1 MSKFNPEDFMSSPDK
16 EVFNALRKDELILL
30 AKHLELESKQAMR
43 KDEIRQIIVNHL
55 VDTEVFEGTMLETS
69 SKTMLEIRKLEMQE
83 RKEER
88 EMEMKREEIE
98 RQEKLKREEMER
110 QERREEME
118 RKERLEREERQER
131 LEREK
136 LAFQHEM
143 EIKKLEVQMQL
154 GLVSGSEK
162 HSENF
167 DVTKNIRLVPPF
179 QEKDADK
186 YFLHFEKVASS
197 LKWPKEYWVMLLQSV
212 LVGKAREI
220 YTQLSVEQ
228 AASYDEVKDLILKG
242 YELVPEA
249 YRQKFRN
256 YEKVSSQTY
265 VEFARSKEQLFD
277 RWCHSQKV
285 DKSHDKL
292 RQLVLVEEF
301 KRCIHSDVRTFIN
314 EQRAE
319 TLEDAARLAD
329 EFSLSHKVNFMEKP
343 RQPNSR
349 FQPPSVSRWVGSQ
362 RSKQNDGAPPKQNP
376 GNHFTNRSSSTSP
389 RQNRFV
395 PNKPIKPPTC
405 YYCRKE
411 GHLISSCPEKWRPAQ
426 KYGVESKPNGF
437 VAKPSPSFSESECT
451 PPRFSREKTQTI
463 STNDVSGS
471 SKSVMD
477 MFQPFI
483 HDGSVSLSRD
493 MTDSVPIKILRDTG
507 ASQSLLL
514 SDTLLFSEKSSTGA
528 SVLIRGISSEYTPVP
543 LHTVFL
549 SSNLVSGPVKVGIQS
564 TLPFDGVHLILG
576 NDLAGDKVVINAV
589 VTEKPSSEKSPDPV
603 EKIIPGLYPAC
614 VVTRAMSKKRKTSDE
629 EIALADTLISRVF
642 EDEQP
647 SPSPSEPTEI
657 LPEKNLTDQSEKMST
672 SQLIAGQREDPE
684 ISPLFSRS
692 VSENE
697 VSQNPT
703 CYFTKNGVLMR
714 KWRPLDVPAEDEWA
728 VKYQVVV
735 PKTYRQDILS
745 MAHETPLAGHLGVN
759 KTHRKIL
766 NNFYWPNL
774 RKDVAEYCR
783 SCHACQMVGK
793 PNQTIPK
800 APLQPLPAVQE
811 PFSRVIVDCVGP
823 LPRTKSG
830 NQFLLTIMCASTRFP
845 EAVPLRNIKAK
856 TIVKALTK
864 FFTLV
869 GLPSAIQSDQGSNFM
884 SGIFQ
889 QVMHELGIAQYR
901 SSAYHPQSQGAL
913 ERWHQTLKNMMR
925 VYCFQT
931 EKDWDEGIHL
941 LLFAARESV
950 QESLGFSPFEL
961 VFGHTVRGPLKLL
974 KEKLLSSSSES
985 INLLQYVSDFRTK
998 LFRACELARDNLS
1011 SSQKL
1016 MKKKYDVDA
1025 VERSFKPGQKV
1036 LALLPVPGN
1045 TLYSRFFGPYVIEKK
1060 LNNLNYIVVTPD
1072 RRKQTQ
1078 LCHINMLKPYV
1089 ERDNNVVKEPLNVN
1103 VVISEPEDLSSE
1115 FSSSHLSPTDAS
1127 KLTNSDVLKNLD
1139 SKLSH
1144 LEESQ
1149 RQDLQELLE
1158 KYSDLFPD
1166 VPSRTNQ
1173 IYHDVDVG
1181 DAAPVKQHPYRLNP
1195 RKQQYL
1201 KEEVKYLLENDF
1213 IEPSSSSWSSP
1224 CILVPKPDG
1233 SYRMCTDYRK
1243 VNSVT
1248 KTDTFPIPRMDD
1260 CIDKLGKAKYVTKF
1274 DLLKGFWQV
1283 PLTDRAKEISAFV
1296 TPEGLY
1302 QYKVMPFGMK
1312 NSPATFQRLINK
1324 VIANLEDCE
1333 AYIDDVIIYSET
1345 WEKHLETIREFF
1357 RKLSEAKLTINLS
1370 KTEFGQAQVTYL
1382 GHVVGRGQVQPVN
1395 AKVEAII
1402 KFPRPENKKQLMRFL
1417 GMAGY
1422 YRRFCSNF
1430 ATVTEP
1436 LTKLLSKKEKFN
1448 WSDQCEKAFEE
1459 LKAMLQRAPVLTAPD
1474 FSSPFKLAVD
1484 ASDVAAGAV
1493 LLQEDDEGIEH
1504 PVCYFSKKF
1513 NKSQRNYSTIEKEC
1527 LALLLALQHFEVY
1540 VSSSSLPV
1548 VVYSDHNPLVFLHKL
1563 KSKNQRLLRW
1573 SLMLQEYVLD
1583 IRHIK
1588 GKDNVIADCL
1598 SRL

>member
-1 MSKFNPEDFMSSPDK
+1 
-16 EVFNALRKDELILL
+16 
-30 AKHLELESKQAMR
+30 
-43 KDEIRQIIVNHL
+43 
-55 VDTEVFEGTMLETS
+55 
-69 SKTMLEIRKLEMQE
+69 
-83 RKEER
+83 
-88 EMEMKREEIE
+88 
-98 RQEKLKREEMER
+98 
-110 QERREEME
+110 
-118 RKERLEREERQER
+118 
-131 LEREK
+131 
-136 LAFQHEM
+136 
-143 EIKKLEVQMQL
+143 
-154 GLVSGSEK
+154 
-162 HSENF
+162 
-167 DVTKNIRLVPPF
+167 
-179 QEKDADK
+179 
-186 YFLHFEKVASS
+186 
-197 LKWPKEYWVMLLQSV
+197 
-212 LVGKAREI
+212 
-220 YTQLSVEQ
+220 
-228 AASYDEVKDLILKG
+228 
-242 YELVPEA
+242 
-249 YRQKFRN
+249 
-256 YEKVSSQTY
+256 
-265 VEFARSKEQLFD
+265 
-277 RWCHSQKV
+277 
-285 DKSHDKL
+285 
-292 RQLVLVEEF
+292 
-301 KRCIHSDVRTFIN
+301 
-314 EQRAE
+314 
-319 TLEDAARLAD
+319 
-329 EFSLSHKVNFMEKP
+329 
-343 RQPNSR
+343 
-349 FQPPSVSRWVGSQ
+349 
-362 RSKQNDGAPPKQNP
+362 
-376 GNHFTNRSSSTSP
+376 
-389 RQNRFV
+389 
-395 PNKPIKPPTC
+395 
-405 YYCRKE
+405 
-411 GHLISSCPEKWRPAQ
+411 
-426 KYGVESKPNGF
+426 
-437 VAKPSPSFSESECT
+437 
-451 PPRFSREKTQTI
+451 
-463 STNDVSGS
+463 
-471 SKSVMD
+471 
-477 MFQPFI
+477 
-483 HDGSVSLSRD
+483 
-493 MTDSVPIKILRDTG
+493 
-507 ASQSLLL
+507 
-514 SDTLLFSEKSSTGA
+514 
-528 SVLIRGISSEYTPVP
+528 
-543 LHTVFL
+543 
-549 SSNLVSGPVKVGIQS
+549 
-564 TLPFDGVHLILG
+564 
-576 NDLAGDKVVINAV
+576 
-589 VTEKPSSEKSPDPV
+589 
-603 EKIIPGLYPAC
+603 
-614 VVTRAMSKKRKTSDE
+614 
-629 EIALADTLISRVF
+629 
-642 EDEQP
+642 
-647 SPSPSEPTEI
+647 
-657 LPEKNLTDQSEKMST
+657 
-672 SQLIAGQREDPE
+672 
-684 ISPLFSRS
+684 
-692 VSENE
+692 
-697 VSQNPT
+697 
-703 CYFTKNGVLMR
+703 
-714 KWRPLDVPAEDEWA
+714 
-728 VKYQVVV
+728 
-735 PKTYRQDILS
+735 
-745 MAHETPLAGHLGVN
+745 
-759 KTHRKIL
+759 
-766 NNFYWPNL
+766 
-774 RKDVAEYCR
+774 
-783 SCHACQMVGK
+783 
-793 PNQTIPK
+793 
-800 APLQPLPAVQE
+800 
-811 PFSRVIVDCVGP
+811 
-823 LPRTKSG
+823 
-830 NQFLLTIMCASTRFP
+830 
-845 EAVPLRNIKAK
+845 
-856 TIVKALTK
+856 
-864 FFTLV
+864 
-869 GLPSAIQSDQGSNFM
+869 M

-1149 RQDLQELLE
+1149 RQDLQKLLE

-1459 LKAMLQRAPVLTAPD
+1459 LKAMLQSAPVLTAPD

-1493 LLQEDDEGIEH
+1493 LLQEDDEGVEH

-1598 SRL
+1598 SRP